1 MLIFVD
7 LETTGLDVRTCD
19 VLEIAAVCR
28 DRTGKRY
35 HFRSLV
41 NPGIDLTSEDLDP
54 GIGRALEINH
64 IDPATLTGAPST
76 EEVAGRFRLWLTERA
91 LDGPV
96 KLAGFNS
103 SRYDAV
109 ILSRPPWE
117 IPINMWKYD
126 VMDMAMEV
134 MDRAGVLPH
143 HPYYGKPKWP
153 KLSEAAGY
161 FGVDF
166 DGDAHTALADVGV
179 TMRIFERIKEGDHVG
194 ETGAIEAG
202 P

>member
-7 LETTGLDVRTCD
+7 LETTGLNPRECK

-54 GIGRALEINH
+54 GIRRALEINH

-126 VMDMAMEV
+126 VMDMAMEWRWRSWTGRGSSPSIRITGSPSGRSCPRRQV
-134 MDRAGVLPH
+134 ISGSISTEMPIRR
-143 HPYYGKPKWP
+143 WP
-153 KLSEAAGY
+153 MWVS
-161 FGVDF
+161 
-166 DGDAHTALADVGV
+166 
-179 TMRIFERIKEGDHVG
+179 R
-194 ETGAIEAG
+194 
-202 P
+202 